1 MPEPFDPTK
10 LTAEPQPPQLRSAP
24 VFRLFLFLYVL
35 TIAAQLV
42 SLAFGRIDESSNFAS
57 IAFPSAL
64 FLSLITIPS
73 IWIGLILG
81 RQVGLGSPL
90 FGGLLSGDAGC
101 FREFVRQAGLAAILG
116 IAVGALLLLIRQFSA
131 PYLPPEVPAFGHRG
145 VIGGLAVSFGAAVG
159 EEIWFRLGLMT
170 LLVWCGSRLF
180 SDRKPRSGM
189 VWIIIVVSAVAFGAA
204 HLPQLL
210 SYGAGS
216 PFAIGG
222 TILGNTAVGT
232 LYGWCFWR
240 KGLFAAMVAHFTV
253 DLMIHVLPAF
263 VG

>member
-1 MPEPFDPTK
+1 MPEQFDPTK
-10 LTAEPQPPQLRSAP
+10 PTAAPQPPGLRSAP

-42 SLAFGRIDESSNFAS
+42 SLAFGRIDESSSFAS

-90 FGGLLSGDAGC
+90 FSELLSGDSGY

-116 IAVGALLLLIRQFSA
+116 IAVGALLVLIRQFSA
-131 PYLPPEVPAFGHRG
+131 PYLPPEVPDFGHRG

-240 KGLFAAMVAHFTV
+240 KSLFAAMVAHFTV